1 LAIQG
6 PRPALHLD
14 FSPVVSFEIKF
25 LDYDAPANTPMIV
38 NRVLVGSAGLSSIS
52 GVVAANGAQTLSI
65 STLLANPAAL
75 ADVDGLGFAFNSP
88 RAADFRLDS
97 IKAVIPEPAM
107 LALRFVAA
115 AALLTRRR
123 K

>member
-1 LAIQG
+1 MAIQG
-6 PRPALHLD
+6 PTPALHLD

-25 LDYDAPANTPMIV
+25 LDYDAPANTPMTV

-52 GVVAANGAQTLSI
+52 GVVAANGAQTLS
-65 STLLANPAAL
+65 NPEVL
-75 ADVDGLGFAFNSP
+75 ADVDGVGFAFNSP

-97 IKAVIPEPAM
+97 IAAVIPKPLM
-107 LALRFVAA
+107 LALGGVAA

>member
-1 LAIQG
+1 
-6 PRPALHLD
+6 
-14 FSPVVSFEIKF
+14 
-25 LDYDAPANTPMIV
+25 M
-38 NRVLVGSAGLSSIS
+38 SSIS
-52 GVVAANGAQTLSI
+52 RVVSANGAQTLSI
-65 STLLANPAAL
+65 STLLANPAVL
-75 ADVDGLGFAFNSP
+75 ADVDGVGFAFNSP

-97 IKAVIPEPAM
+97 ITAVIPEPSM